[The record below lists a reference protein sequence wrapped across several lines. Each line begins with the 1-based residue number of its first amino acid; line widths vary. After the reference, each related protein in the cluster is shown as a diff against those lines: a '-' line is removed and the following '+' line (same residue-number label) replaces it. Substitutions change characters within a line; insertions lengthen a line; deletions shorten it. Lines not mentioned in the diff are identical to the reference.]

1 MHPFQIKLSMELN
14 TTVQV
19 AFNDLLRIEFD
30 LFIASSG
37 YETRSIFLAQ
47 GVSNLKIKKKVV
59 LAFCERI
66 TEISRP
72 FNDQVFSQLNFEFV
86 NTSEKSIQEIF
97 RVLEQA
103 CSNNGKADMN
113 VLIDYSSMP
122 KLWYEAIIN
131 FFTEKETEYHNINLW
146 FSYTPSEYSASINN
160 ISNKYLESEIPTQL
174 APKPKALIIGL
185 GYEKGRAKELATKL
199 NAQVT
204 YSFYSDPAVDPR
216 FVLELLENNKD
227 ILMKLDSEKIIKYP
241 IYDLNYINLSLTQ
254 LCVKLRL
261 THQIVLAP
269 IGPKPFTLMCFL
281 LNARYPDIK
290 IWRFASEVPKE
301 VYDRKPFGQFL
312 IYKVHFTSDN
322 TDYDD

>member
-1 MHPFQIKLSMELN
+1 MELN

-19 AFNDLLRIEFD
+19 AFNDFSRTPFD

-47 GVSNLKIKKKVV
+47 RISNLNIRKKIV
-59 LAFCERI
+59 LAFCERMND
-66 TEISRP
+66 ISRP
-72 FNDQVFSQLNFEFV
+72 FNDKVFSQLGFEFV
-86 NTSEKSIQEIF
+86 NTSASSTREIDH
-97 RVLEQA
+97 VLESA
-103 CSNNGKADMN
+103 CSASNREEMN

-131 FFTEKETEYHNINLW
+131 FFAEFENGVRNINVW
-146 FSYTPSEYSASINN
+146 FSYTPSEYSASIGN
-160 ISNKYLESEIPTQL
+160 ISNRYFETNISEKLSI
-174 APKPKALIIGL
+174 KPKALIIGL
-185 GYEKGRAKELATKL
+185 GYEKGRAKELANKL

-204 YSFYSDPAVDPR
+204 YSFYSDPAIDPR

-227 ILMKLDSEKIIKYP
+227 ILMKLESERIIKYP
-241 IYDLNYINLSLTQ
+241 IYDLNYINTSLTQ

-261 THQIVLAP
+261 SHQIVLAP

-290 IWRFASEVPKE
+290 IWHFSSEVPKE

-312 IYKVHFTSDN
+312 IYKVHFTSEGV
-322 TDYDD
+322 DYDD